1 MRIGKRGFQARIK
14 GDLHIDFGNE
24 KLTSFAGLEFVRRFL
39 RSLDFA
45 SQLRKS
51 ERKLRVGG
59 DLSLGRVVLVVVA
72 MLVAG
77 AKRLSHVSFLKDDP
91 VFLRFVGL
99 ARTPSERSVSRAL
112 KRMTWRTW
120 PELNRLAVLVARA
133 GLESIDAKRWT
144 LDIDGSVL
152 TTGLQVERA
161 QRGFNPH
168 HRKNPSYYPILC
180 TLAQT
185 GHVLGHQNR
194 RGNITDSHDAAAFLR
209 RNLRTVRE
217 DLAFSGT
224 VELRVDS
231 AFFKRDFLA
240 ACDGAGVEYAVK
252 VPMMPWLNLRAIVK
266 KHRTGDWTWLD
277 RKLSIQALD
286 TVLPIPQWN
295 RTERVVIYRKRLNHR
310 SSKSHQLDLFNPDD
324 GEWEY
329 SVVAT
334 NKTLRPRALWHFQS
348 GRGAQ
353 EKTIGELKSGFAFG
367 SIPTNRYSANTAWQK
382 LNILAH
388 NLMTSFQLVTTA
400 TEKPRTLKRT
410 TTHLIRSVTTLRFEW
425 LAKAGRLLR
434 PGGAPVLRLADNIAT
449 RRAFEEIAR
458 KLEDAA

>member
-1 MRIGKRGFQARIK
+1 M
-14 GDLHIDFGNE
+14 
-24 KLTSFAGLEFVRRFL
+24 
-39 RSLDFA
+39 
-45 SQLRKS
+45 
-51 ERKLRVGG
+51 
-59 DLSLGRVVLVVVA
+59 
-72 MLVAG
+72 
-77 AKRLSHVSFLKDDP
+77 
-91 VFLRFVGL
+91 
-99 ARTPSERSVSRAL
+99 SRAL
-112 KRMTWRTW
+112 KRMTWRTR

-133 GLESIDAKRWT
+133 ALESIDAKRWT

-161 QRGFNPH
+161 KRGFNPH
-168 HRKNPSYYPILC
+168 HRKNPSYYQSC
-180 TLAQT
+180 ARWRRRVTCSVT
-185 GHVLGHQNR
+185 GTVAGTSPTPTTRLPSCAAAYKRCARTSRSRERSNSMSTAHFS
-194 RGNITDSHDAAAFLR
+194 RGISSQRATGRASSTRSRCDDAAAEPSCDREQAPR
-209 RNLRTVRE
+209 RRLDVARTE
-217 DLAFSGT
+217 A
-224 VELRVDS
+224 
-231 AFFKRDFLA
+231 
-240 ACDGAGVEYAVK
+240 
-252 VPMMPWLNLRAIVK
+252 
-266 KHRTGDWTWLD
+266 HRTGT
-277 RKLSIQALD
+277 RY
-286 TVLPIPQWN
+286 VLPIPQWN

-353 EKTIGELKSGFAFG
+353 EKTIGELKSGFGFG

-388 NLMTSFQLVTTA
+388 NLMTSFQLATTA

-410 TTHLIRSVTTLRFEW
+410 TNHLIRSVTTLRFEW

-434 PGGAPVLRLADNIAT
+434 PGGAPALRLANNIAT
-449 RRAFEEIAR
+449 RRAFEEIER